1 MSDLILYTTED
12 GSTRLDLRIEGG
24 TAWLTQVET
33 AALFATTKNNVS
45 LHVRNIFQE
54 GELTP
59 EATVK
64 ESGHRSRF
72 ATSSAALTS
81 ALSWYF
87 SVCRSPVFNSA
98 WTFSNNG

>member
-12 GSTRLDLRIEGG
+12 GATRLDLRIEGG
-24 TAWLTQVET
+24 TAWLTQLET

-64 ESGHRSRF
+64 ESLTVQIEGKV
-72 ATSSAALTS
+72 AADAEDLREIENLDKTLKKHTPDPKS
-81 ALSWYF
+81 
-87 SVCRSPVFNSA
+87 
-98 WTFSNNG
+98 

>member
-12 GSTRLDLRIEGG
+12 ESTRIDLRIEGG

-59 EATVK
+59 EAAVK
-64 ESGHRSRF
+64 ESLTVQIEGKVEADAEDLREIENLEK
-72 ATSSAALTS
+72 ALKKKPTDS
-81 ALSWYF
+81 T
-87 SVCRSPVFNSA
+87 P
-98 WTFSNNG
+98 